1 MGLSSVN
8 VKQLQSVP
16 ALSSPDEVSSARFIS
31 KADIVTTQTDVCFVP
46 NAYIDSARSP
56 GDNPGFEKR

>member
-16 ALSSPDEVSSARFIS
+16 ALSSPDEVSSARFTS
-31 KADIVTTQTDVCFVP
+31 KSDIDATQTDVCFVP
-46 NAYIDSARSP
+46 IADIDLSFNVAAACS
-56 GDNPGFEKR
+56 GL

>member
-16 ALSSPDEVSSARFIS
+16 ALSSPDEVSIARFTS
-31 KADIVTTQTDVCFVP
+31 KSDIDATQND
-46 NAYIDSARSP
+46 
-56 GDNPGFEKR
+56 